1 MKNKAAIYAMIISF
15 FLLPTAAIAAPTL
28 HGGTGML
35 ESPSAD
41 VLANGKGELGLFYG
55 REWRRQSVAVG
66 LPGGWEIAHAWRF
79 AEGQALQEENSV
91 KLSLKPESVLTPG
104 VAVGAES
111 GGSLYGV
118 ASKFLP
124 GGYRLHLGVGSG
136 RFDGVFGGIEKVLNP
151 PHFSKDKASNAQPT
165 LRVVADFD
173 GHGLQYGL
181 RAVWQNGWQ
190 SQIAYG
196 QGNWYGGVM
205 LNW

>member
-1 MKNKAAIYAMIISF
+1 MKYKAILCGAMIACCFWSASGE
-15 FLLPTAAIAAPTL
+15 TAPTL
-28 HGGTGML
+28 HGDTGLL

-41 VLANGKGELGLFYG
+41 VLASGKGDLGIWQG
-55 REWRRQSVAVG
+55 DGWRRQSVAVG
-66 LPGGWEIAHAWRF
+66 LPGGWEMAHGWRF
-79 AEGQALQEENSV
+79 AQGQATQEESSV
-91 KLSLKPESVLTPG
+91 KLSLQPETVLTPG
-104 VAVGAES
+104 LAIGAES

-151 PHFSKDKASNAQPT
+151 PHFSKGKTSNSQPT
-165 LRVVADFD
+165 LRAVADFD

-181 RAVWQNGWQ
+181 RAAWQNGWQ

-196 QGNWYGGVM
+196 HDRWYGGVT